1 MSKQVHPYCRCLYYA
16 ANARARNVSRL
27 GEDAFARTGLAP
39 SLGFLL
45 KTAHRLKAAKTQG
58 KNSS

>member
-1 MSKQVHPYCRCLYYA
+1 MSEQVHPYRRCLDYA
-16 ANARARNVSRL
+16 ANARARNISRL
-27 GEDAFARTGLAP
+27 REDAFARTGLVP

-58 KNSS
+58 KNST